1 MSQWAEMFASN
12 RLHPNYWVNIAIFV
26 QIVEWFWMNALI
38 KQWMPWSTEYHANN
52 SIQLSSNVGSEL
64 HQYQNMYLPLSCHE
78 LWVTPR
84 RRRARM
90 NSLSLS
96 LIYSQRN
103 HYHRGWA
110 VPCNVTYDGIHW
122 WTESHCIYIKYQT
135 HTNTAHEKPILINT
149 GCIRSRSDVRHSA
162 DKQTV
167 PLSKCITHTHR

>member
-96 LIYSQRN
+96 FSYLLATQSLSPWLSR
-103 HYHRGWA
+103 A
-110 VPCNVTYDGIHW
+110 VQCH
-122 WTESHCIYIKYQT
+122 
-135 HTNTAHEKPILINT
+135 
-149 GCIRSRSDVRHSA
+149 IRRHSLMNREPLYLYKISNTHKHSSWKA
-162 DKQTV
+162 HINKYRLHSVSIGCTSFSRQTN
-167 PLSKCITHTHR
+167 SATIKMYYSYS